1 MAITPLVEKAILNG
15 WGTLRNFS
23 VGASGFVKIKI
34 PKNHFGIITDFI
46 YHPYHF
52 VFSNSDAVLL
62 PDLDAD
68 TFQEVCFYSS
78 GKSYK
83 WTFKNSWSICNN
95 AGTIGHTYF
104 PMESF
109 KVDTMVMVEDDIF
122 IQFKSPQLL
131 NGGFV
136 GDFSPLPKN
145 QAPAS
150 PETVGTSDNT
160 VRRLDVLSG
169 DIYYFP
175 GYEENNVN
183 PSNKTLTTVNSQSS
197 SEFYNAVIGSPTNN
211 YQLPLLNIQV
221 LMVAEQNRNFLNQR
235 D

>member
-23 VGASGFVKIKI
+23 VGGGGFVKIKI

-46 YHPYHF
+46 YHPYHLIF
-52 VFSNSDAVLL
+52 NNPDAVLL
-62 PDLDAD
+62 TDLEID
-68 TFQEVCFYSS
+68 TFQEVCFYSA
-78 GKSYK
+78 GKSNK

-95 AGTIGHTYF
+95 GGIIGHTYF

-109 KVDTMVMVEDDIF
+109 KVDTMVMVEDDIL
-122 IQFKSPQLL
+122 IQFKQPLFLS
-131 NGGFV
+131 GGV
-136 GDFSPLPKN
+136 VVDFSNLPNN

-150 PETVGTSDNT
+150 PETVGTGYPTTRRIDNFYG
-160 VRRLDVLSG
+160 DV
-169 DIYYFP
+169 YYFP
-175 GYEENNVN
+175 GYEENNVTPN
-183 PSNKTLTTVNSQSS
+183 SKTATTLNSQNGN
-197 SEFYNAVIGSPTNN
+197 EFYGGVVGAPN
-211 YQLPLLNIQV
+211 YNFQVPLLNVQV